1 MISWV
6 GLHQPTGVIKCAI
19 IVDSYSDL
27 KEKIGYNAKDLRV
40 YYLESGKSEERTK
53 YREYAPGVSI
63 SIKVNTTLYA
73 GWHKD

>member
-1 MISWV
+1 MYYY
-6 GLHQPTGVIKCAI
+6 A
-19 IVDSYSDL
+19 DSYSDL

-40 YYLESGKSEERTK
+40 YYLESGKSEGRTK